1 MELRRL
7 RYFVA
12 VAEHLNFRRAA
23 EALQT
28 SQPSLSQ
35 QVRGLEA
42 ELGVELFERT
52 KRRVRLTDAG
62 SELLHGARQAI
73 AEFDSATRRA
83 KEARSGVRGSL
94 AIGAVA
100 MAMID

>member
-7 RYFVA
+7 RYFLS

-35 QVRGLEA
+35 QIRGLES
-42 ELGVELFERT
+42 ELGVELFERS
-52 KRRVRLTDAG
+52 KRRVRLTNAG
-62 SELLHGARQAI
+62 AEVLYGARRAI
-73 AEFDSATRRA
+73 AEFDSAAPRA
-83 KEARSGVRGSL
+83 PCTSAPSNESRW
-94 AIGAVA
+94 
-100 MAMID
+100 ID